1 MKSYRK
7 NAGIV
12 LLNPENG
19 KIFIG
24 ERFDTEGSWQMPQGG
39 VAKNE
44 SYKFA
49 AKRELREEVGTGK
62 FEIIKQTRR
71 FYFYQFPDHI
81 KNYVLK
87 KNFLGQKQLW
97 FLAIFKGTDSDIR
110 IDREHKEFVNWRWE
124 DPSEVLNIIIEFKKV
139 VYKSVFEEFDLLNK
153 I

>member
-12 LLNPENG
+12 LMNPENG
-19 KIFIG
+19 KVFVG

-39 VAKNE
+39 VDKNE

-49 AKRELREEVGTGK
+49 AKRELREEVGTAK
-62 FEIIKQTRR
+62 FEIVKQTRR

-81 KNYVLK
+81 KNHMLK

-97 FLAIFKGTDSDIR
+97 FLAIFKGTDSDIK
-110 IDREHKEFVNWRWE
+110 IDRYHREFVNWRWE
-124 DPSEVLNIIIEFKKV
+124 DPVEVLNNIVDFKKV
-139 VYKSVFEEFDLLNK
+139 VYRSVFEEFNLLK
-153 I
+153 DI